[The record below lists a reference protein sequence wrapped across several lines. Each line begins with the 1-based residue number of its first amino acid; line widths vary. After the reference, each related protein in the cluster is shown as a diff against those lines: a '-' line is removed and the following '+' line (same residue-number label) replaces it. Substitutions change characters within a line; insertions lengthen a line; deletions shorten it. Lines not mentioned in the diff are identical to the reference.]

1 MPIYQYWCD
10 HCFLPL
16 EITMSLADKE
26 RYDNGK
32 LTKKEK
38 KNFKCPECKRKLEYL
53 IAPPKTIK
61 IN

>member
-1 MPIYQYWCD
+1 
-10 HCFLPL
+10 
-16 EITMSLADKE
+16 MSLADKE